1 MANEE
6 MKEMLHGLLQDL
18 EKQKADMST
27 LQQRLA
33 AVTASATSSD
43 DLVTA
48 WVNTKGILIQL
59 KFHPDAVDRAGGL
72 SNLGRYIT
80 EATQKAA
87 QQAQTQMDEIM
98 APMKARMDT
107 LPQISEMF
115 PGLPDLDDF
124 VPEPVAPSTEPPDSP
139 KRVASDVA
147 DPEEHYEELDE
158 TRPRGKGPL
167 DQAW

>member
-1 MANEE
+1 MPNEE
-6 MKEMLHGLLQDL
+6 MKDMLHDLLADL

-33 AVTASATSSD
+33 AVTASASSSE

-48 WVNTKGILIQL
+48 WVNTKGVLIQL
-59 KFHPDAVDRAGGL
+59 KFHPDAVERAGGL

-87 QQAQTQMDEIM
+87 QEAQKQVDGIM
-98 APMKARMDT
+98 GPIKERVGN
-107 LPQISEMF
+107 LPKMSEMF
-115 PGLPDLDDF
+115 AGLPDLDDF
-124 VPEPVAPSTEPPDSP
+124 VPEPVDPSIESPDSP
-139 KRVASDVA
+139 VRPSSPYAED
-147 DPEEHYEELDE
+147 EHYEDVDDD
-158 TRPRGKGPL
+158 PRARRGPL

>member
-1 MANEE
+1 MANDE
-6 MKEMLHGLLQDL
+6 MQEMLHNLQADL
-18 EKQKADMST
+18 AKQKADMAT

-33 AVTASATSSD
+33 AITARASSSE

-59 KFHPDAVDRAGGL
+59 KFHPEAVERAGGL

-87 QQAQTQMDEIM
+87 QEAQKQVDGVM
-98 APMKARMDT
+98 APMKARVAD
-107 LPQISEMF
+107 LPKLSDMF
-115 PGLPDLDDF
+115 DGLPDLDDF
-124 VPEPVAPSTEPPDSP
+124 VPEPVEPSTQPPDSP
-139 KRVASDVA
+139 SRPAPSYA
-147 DPEEHYEELDE
+147 DDDHYEDVDQDR
-158 TRPRGKGPL
+158 RPKRGPL

>member
-6 MKEMLHGLLQDL
+6 MKEMLHTLLADL
-18 EKQKADMST
+18 EQQKADMST

-33 AVTASATSSD
+33 SVTASASSAE

-87 QQAQTQMDEIM
+87 QEAQKQVDAIM
-98 APMKARMDT
+98 APMRQRVGD
-107 LPQISEMF
+107 LPKLSDMF
-115 PGLPDLDDF
+115 EGLPDLDDY
-124 VPEPVAPSTEPPDSP
+124 VPEPVDPSTEPPDSP
-139 KRVASDVA
+139 SRPVSPYAED
-147 DPEEHYEELDE
+147 EHYEEVERD
-158 TRPRGKGPL
+158 RRSRRGPL
-167 DQAW
+167 DQSW